1 MKKENIIKA
10 ALIFGGGYLL
20 FLLVKTAKESKSN
33 SSTNTKTSTETV
45 KSFDSVVP
53 DDSPTPNPEKA
64 PIVMEAYIMAMNA
77 GESPMRL
84 TELNKECMKDF
95 GMRCHVAEDGKVV
108 VCDIKGNTI
117 LSQ

>member
-10 ALIFGGGYLL
+10 ALIFGGGYLV
-20 FLLVKTAKESKSN
+20 FLLAKTAKEKKGLP
-33 SSTNTKTSTETV
+33 TNTKTSNETV

-53 DDSPTPNPEKA
+53 DDAPPPNIEKA

-95 GMRCHVAEDGKVV
+95 GMRCHVSEEGKVV

>member
-10 ALIFGGGYLL
+10 AFIFGGGYLL
-20 FLLVKTAKESKSN
+20 FLLAKTAKEKN
-33 SSTNTKTSTETV
+33 TTPRTNTKTSNETV

-53 DDSPTPNPEKA
+53 DDAPAPIVDKA
-64 PIVMEAYIMAMNA
+64 PIVMEAYIMAMEA

-95 GMRCHVAEDGKVV
+95 GMRCHVSEDGKVV